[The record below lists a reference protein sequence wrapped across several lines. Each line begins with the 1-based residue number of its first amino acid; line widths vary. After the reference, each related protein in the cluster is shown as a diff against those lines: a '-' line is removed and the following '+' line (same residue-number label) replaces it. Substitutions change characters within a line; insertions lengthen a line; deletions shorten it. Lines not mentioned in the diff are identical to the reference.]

1 MVSRRENKLN
11 IFQCFLKLF
20 LVHLNS
26 VLFDIALNFKT
37 DLIGTWK
44 QVLIIFKAFQIT
56 SFLANLHNRVHVS
69 ILSITKIRAKQHPT
83 YFLGNLKI
91 TLGQKCIHELCFLPK
106 LVKVMKSFYHHGLLI
121 NIHHKDAFLFLQVVL
136 VMESSFCQIR
146 IFLTQQVN
154 WCSTQKAMEWIS
166 LQMFWNLVV

>member
-1 MVSRRENKLN
+1 MLFEIISCSLEFCSVWHRFK
-11 IFQCFLKLF
+11 FQ
-20 LVHLNS
+20 NR
-26 VLFDIALNFKT
+26 FDRHMKT
-37 DLIGTWK
+37 SFNN
-44 QVLIIFKAFQIT
+44 FKAFQIT

-154 WCSTQKAMEWIS
+154 WCSTQKAMEWFS